1 MKRTDIPP
9 TREQALAR
17 LKTAMIEKKLTQHQ
31 LADAADCHE
40 KTVQNLLA
48 GRPVREQTLF
58 DVCMVLD
65 LDYDALKAAWTG
77 SEVKPSPT
85 AESNETEI
93 SGGSR
98 NHARSSGI
106 APLYMG
112 GYTREA
118 IDHYIGG
125 YLTIRPAL
133 DGGANIIAYRTELF
147 WSDLANALCFREQ
160 DRPDAAYSHRGHLY
174 IPSSSMFIHL
184 VSLTKGAMRM
194 VLLSQIDQFG
204 KMRGIITTLNKAIG
218 AAFTPVAAPIV
229 YERRE
234 DFSQTAFGEITPDH
248 PAHAAYRAALEET
261 VSQSY
266 VRLIAR

>member
-1 MKRTDIPP
+1 MKRSDTPP
-9 TREQALAR
+9 TREQALGF
-17 LKTAMIEKKLTQHQ
+17 LKTAMIEKKLTQFQ

-48 GRPVREQTLF
+48 GRSVREQTLF

-65 LDYDALKAAWTG
+65 LEFEAVKTAWTG
-77 SEVKPSPT
+77 SDNAPMPATSTPVGT
-85 AESNETEI
+85 
-93 SGGSR
+93 
-98 NHARSSGI
+98 SGI

-112 GYTREA
+112 GYTRDA
-118 IDHYIGG
+118 VDHYIGG

-133 DGGANIIAYRTELF
+133 DGSADIIAFRTEFF
-147 WSDLANALCFREQ
+147 WSELAHALCFREQ

-194 VLLSQIDQFG
+194 VLISQIDQFG
-204 KMRGIITTLNKAIG
+204 KMRGIITTLNKAMG

-229 YERRE
+229 YELHE
-234 DFSQTAFGEITPDH
+234 DFKDVSFGAIAPDH
-248 PAHAAYRAALEET
+248 KAYGHYKMLLDET
-261 VSQSY
+261 VTQSY
-266 VRLIAR
+266 ARLVGI

>member
-1 MKRTDIPP
+1 MKRSDIPP
-9 TREQALAR
+9 TREQALGA
-17 LKTAMIEKKLTQHQ
+17 LKTAMVEKKMTQFQ

-40 KTVQNLLA
+40 KTIQNLLA
-48 GRPVREQTLF
+48 GRSVREQTLF

-65 LDYDALKAAWTG
+65 LDFESIKVSWTG
-77 SEVKPSPT
+77 SE
-85 AESNETEI
+85 AEPI
-93 SGGSR
+93 APAGST
-98 NHARSSGI
+98 GI

-118 IDHYIGG
+118 VDHYIGG

-133 DGGANIIAYRTELF
+133 DGSEDIVAFRTEFF
-147 WSDLANALCFREQ
+147 WSDLAHALCFREQ

-194 VLLSQIDQFG
+194 ILVSQIDQFG

-229 YERRE
+229 YERHE
-234 DFSQTAFGEITPDH
+234 EFSDVCFGAIPPDH
-248 PAHAAYRAALEET
+248 KDYPRYKAMLDET
-261 VSQSY
+261 VEQSY
-266 VRLIAR
+266 IRLVGVS